1 MCLDWLF
8 NMQIPAS
15 TSNRVIIRPAAKTF
29 ITGLA
34 SAYDEEFDFD
44 FLSPHMT
51 RLEFTQMIE
60 RMND

>member
-1 MCLDWLF
+1 MCFDWLF

-15 TSNRVIIRPAAKTF
+15 TKQRVIIRPSAKTF

-34 SAYDEEFDFD
+34 SAYDEEFDYD
-44 FLSPHMT
+44 NLSPYMS
-51 RLEFTQMIE
+51 RLEFTQMME

>member
-1 MCLDWLF
+1 MCFDWLF

-15 TSNRVIIRPAAKTF
+15 TEHRVIVRPSAKTF

-34 SAYDEEFDFD
+34 AAYDEEFDKD
-44 FLSPHMT
+44 LLGPYMT
-51 RLEFTQMIE
+51 RLEFTQMME